1 MTIRYTHGSRSLYRL
16 YHVVVDVS
24 LEGEALC
31 GFDLRGLTILPLT
44 PAGMNLCPFC
54 ERRLG
59 RLHPALRSEAAPRV
73 QTRQRGRCFAP
84 LKPVEPKEPEVAEKL
99 GSMRRAAIDE
109 VSRTGRL
116 TGLPFVV
123 RFVRKPAPA
132 PRNDADYSEPAT
144 RRSGRLDSD
153 REFLVAPLERHSV
166 ARLLY
171 LDVG

>member
-1 MTIRYTHGSRSLYRL
+1 MAIRYTHGSRSLYRL

-31 GFDLRGLTILPLT
+31 GFDLRGLTILSLEPI
-44 PAGMNLCPFC
+44 GMILCPFC
-54 ERRLG
+54 EKRVGRLG
-59 RLHPALRSEAAPRV
+59 VGSQV
-73 QTRQRGRCFAP
+73 GRCFRP
-84 LKPVEPKEPEVAEKL
+84 LIE
-99 GSMRRAAIDE
+99 
-109 VSRTGRL
+109 
-116 TGLPFVV
+116 
-123 RFVRKPAPA
+123 KPAPA
-132 PRNDADYSEPAT
+132 PRNDADYSESAT